1 MALILDTETTGL
13 AMCSNY
19 KNLYRYN
26 NCRIVQLSYMLCD
39 EDFNC
44 VNMYDSIIKANGFK
58 IFNSYIHGIT
68 DSIAKTGNDFI
79 KEAKIFM
86 IALKKVSHIIAHN
99 APFDMNVIKS
109 ELYRH
114 NLLDIIEELD
124 KKEIICTMR
133 TTKNIVDLKIKNKR
147 GKTYVKMPKL
157 DELFRHIVGEE
168 LQNAHNSKYDVI
180 NLHAIVKILYDTN
193 RLCYVKKPI
202 LSKNKITY
210 MLNECIKRV
219 DVMNLETQMIR
230 DNYNEICLSQ
240 EGGDKTPMTY
250 SNLNII

>member
-1 MALILDTETTGL
+1 MSLILDTDTTGL

-44 VNMYDSIIKANGFK
+44 INMYDTIIKANGFK

-114 NLLDIIEELD
+114 NLLDIIEELN
-124 KKEIICTMR
+124 KKEVICTMR
-133 TTKNIVDLKIKNKR
+133 TTKNIANIKAKTKL
-147 GKTYVKMPKL
+147 GKTYIKMPKL
-157 DELFRHIVGEE
+157 NELFSNIVGEE

-180 NLHAIVKILYDTN
+180 NLHAIVKILYNTN
-193 RLCYVKKPI
+193 RLCYINKPI
-202 LSKNKITY
+202 LTKNKIIY
-210 MLNECIKRV
+210 MLSECIKKMDMTNR
-219 DVMNLETQMIR
+219 ETQIIT
-230 DNYNEICLSQ
+230 DNYNEII
-240 EGGDKTPMTY
+240 KTY
-250 SNLNII
+250 DYLLFI